1 MTNREFEIFAE
12 RSRGQ
17 LLATTRRY
25 VRSDHVAEDVVQ
37 DALLKL
43 FVMRDRLDNYRSVD
57 ALAIVVV
64 KHMSLNVL
72 RGSSRHPSVEL
83 NERTIKEPTSDDNA
97 FSELIE
103 IIDTLPAKQ
112 QLILRL
118 KHIEGMEV
126 EDIASATQI
135 SSDAI
140 YQNLSRA
147 RRAILQKF
155 KTKSDE

>member
-17 LLATTRRY
+17 LLATARRY

-43 FVMRDRLDNYRSVD
+43 FVMRDRLDSYRSVD

-72 RGSSRHPSVEL
+72 RGNSRHPSVEL
-83 NERTIKEPTSDDNA
+83 NERIIKEPTSDDNA

-118 KHIEGMEV
+118 KHIEGMQV

>member
-12 RSRGQ
+12 RCRGS
-17 LLATTRRY
+17 LLATARRY
-25 VRSDHVAEDVVQ
+25 VHSDHVAEDIVQ

-43 FVMRDRLDNYRSVD
+43 FVMRERLDGYRSVD
-57 ALAIVVV
+57 ALAMVIV

-72 RGSSRHPSVEL
+72 RSSSRHPSVEFS
-83 NERTIKEPTSDDNA
+83 ERTIEEGTTEDNT
-97 FSELIE
+97 FGELLE
-103 IIDTLPAKQ
+103 IIDTLPVKQ

-126 EDIASATQI
+126 EDISSTTQI

-155 KTKSDE
+155 KTKRDE